1 MFSARHP
8 AMMATLNWA
17 ISDIHLM
24 SKRYLAAVSALLT
37 AVMSIPALAA
47 LQAGAKAPMFTAQ
60 ATLAGKRFTFS
71 LADALQKGPVVVYFY
86 PKAFTSGCTAEAH
99 EFAEAM
105 DDFKAHN
112 ASVIGISGD
121 DMDTLDKFSV
131 SECGGKFPVA
141 SDQDREIMT
150 AYKAVMSG
158 ILPYANRTSYVVGP
172 DGTIAYEYTALS
184 PHDHVKNT
192 LDAVKKLSPAK

>member
-1 MFSARHP
+1 
-8 AMMATLNWA
+8 
-17 ISDIHLM
+17 M
-24 SKRYLAAVSALLT
+24 SKRYLAAISAILA
-37 AVMSIPALAA
+37 AVASIPALAA
-47 LQAGAKAPMFTAQ
+47 LQAGAQAPMFTAQ

-71 LADALQKGPVVVYFY
+71 LADALKQGPVVVYFY
-86 PKAFTSGCTAEAH
+86 PEAFTSGCTAEAH

-105 DDFKAHN
+105 DDFKAHD

-141 SDQDREIMT
+141 SDQDQEIMT
-150 AYKAVMSG
+150 AYKAVMFG
-158 ILPYANRTSYVVGP
+158 ILPYANRTSYVVAP

-192 LDAVKKLSPAK
+192 LEAVKKLSPAK